1 MTLFDNT
8 TTNIYLNETRDFFQ
22 SNSLIAKFAFLLLVI
37 FIFILLLRLGVSF
50 LTWVFSYSQDPILF
64 NGMKSAKSMSRIS
77 TNPNSPNS
85 IPILRSRNRTDG
97 LEFTWSVWIFID
109 DPIYKQHQY
118 KHIFSRGNDA
128 HDNDG
133 IMKPNNAP
141 GLYLTPISNNQ
152 QNLLLRMNTFQ
163 EMNEDVLVEDIPIN
177 KWVNIIVRTDQQQ
190 LDIYINGVLTK
201 RHILQGV
208 PRQNYDDVWVT
219 LNGGFDGYVSE
230 LRYFARAIG
239 LGRIQSIVDA
249 GPNLKMDGNDIKKAL
264 PQYLSNRWYF
274 SGARDG
280 YNP

>member
-1 MTLFDNT
+1 MALFDNT
-8 TTNIYLNETRDFFQ
+8 NNYLNNTKEFFE
-22 SNSLIAKFAFLLLVI
+22 SNSLIAKFSFLLLVI
-37 FIFILLLRLGVSF
+37 FVFIILLRLGASF
-50 LTWVFSYSQDPILF
+50 LTWVFSYSEDPVLF
-64 NGMKSAKSMSRIS
+64 RGMKDAKTMSRIS

-109 DPIYKQHQY
+109 DPIYKQDQY
-118 KHIFSRGNDA
+118 KHVFSRGNDA

-133 IMKPNNAP
+133 IMKPNNSP
-141 GLYLTPISNNQ
+141 GLYLTPITDNQ
-152 QNLLLRMNTFQ
+152 QNLLIRMNTFEQ
-163 EMNEDVLVEDIPIN
+163 MNEDVLVEDIPIN
-177 KWVNIIVRTDQQQ
+177 KWVSIIVRCDQHQ

-208 PRQNYDDVWVT
+208 PKQNYDDVWVT

-239 LGRIQSIVDA
+239 LGRIQSIVDS
-249 GPNLKMDGNDIKKAL
+249 GPNLRMEGSDITKAL
-264 PQYLSNRWYF
+264 PQYLSTRWYF
-274 SGARDG
+274 SGAHDG

>member
-1 MTLFDNT
+1 MALFDNT
-8 TTNIYLNETRDFFQ
+8 NNYLNSTSEFLE
-22 SNSLIAKFAFLLLVI
+22 SNSLIAKFSFLLLVI
-37 FIFILLLRLGVSF
+37 FVFIILLRLGASL
-50 LTWVFSYSQDPILF
+50 LTWVFSYSEDPVLF
-64 NGMKSAKSMSRIS
+64 RGMKDGKTMSRIS

-109 DPIYKQHQY
+109 DPIYKQDQY
-118 KHIFSRGNDA
+118 KHVFSRGNDA

-141 GLYLTPISNNQ
+141 GLYLTPITNNQ
-152 QNLLLRMNTFQ
+152 QNLLIRMNTFEQ
-163 EMNEDVLVEDIPIN
+163 MNEDILVEDIPIN
-177 KWVNIIVRTDQQQ
+177 KWVNIIIRCDQHQ
-190 LDIYINGVLTK
+190 LDVYINGILTK

-208 PRQNYDDVWVT
+208 PKQNYDDVWVT

-239 LGRIQSIVDA
+239 LGKIQTIVNS
-249 GPNLKMDGNDIKKAL
+249 GPNLRMQGSDITKAI
-264 PQYLSNRWYF
+264 PQYLSTRWYF
-274 SGARDG
+274 SGANDG

>member
-1 MTLFDNT
+1 MALFDNT
-8 TTNIYLNETRDFFQ
+8 NTNTYLNETRDFFQ

-37 FIFILLLRLGVSF
+37 FVFILLLRLGVSF

-77 TNPNSPNS
+77 TNPNSSNS

-109 DPIYKQHQY
+109 DPIYKQDQY

-177 KWVNIIVRTDQQQ
+177 KWVNIIVRCDQQQ

>member
-1 MTLFDNT
+1 MALFDNT
-8 TTNIYLNETRDFFQ
+8 NNYLNSTKEFLE
-22 SNSLIAKFAFLLLVI
+22 SNSLIAKFSFLLLVI
-37 FIFILLLRLGVSF
+37 FVFIILLRLGATF
-50 LTWVFSYSQDPILF
+50 LTWVFSYSEDPVLF
-64 NGMKSAKSMSRIS
+64 RGMKDAKIMSRIS

-109 DPIYKQHQY
+109 DPIYKQDQY
-118 KHIFSRGNDA
+118 KHVFSRGNDA

-141 GLYLTPISNNQ
+141 GLYLTPITNNQ
-152 QNLLLRMNTFQ
+152 QNLLIRMNTFEQ
-163 EMNEDVLVEDIPIN
+163 MNEDVLVEDIPIN
-177 KWVNIIVRTDQQQ
+177 KWVSIIVRCDQHQ

-201 RHILQGV
+201 RNILQGV
-208 PRQNYDDVWVT
+208 PKQNYDDVWVT

-239 LGRIQSIVDA
+239 LGRIQSIVDS
-249 GPNLKMDGNDIKKAL
+249 GPNLRMEGSDITKAL
-264 PQYLSNRWYF
+264 PQYLSTRWYF
-274 SGARDG
+274 SGAHDG